1 MNHRGGRANGTEGR
15 SNGARSYRPNW
26 RNRRLSKSATAI
38 ATAAIVSAASLGTA
52 STASASVV
60 NLTWWTMWSGAT
72 LQLLNQM
79 TTQFNKTHPG
89 IHVTETAIPSSATAS
104 TAKLLSS
111 IAAGDPP
118 DIFTEWWPEIGE
130 FAADGDLDSLS
141 PYLTGQYAGFE
152 KWEYPVAVQGGTYNK
167 QLYAVPMGLN
177 SWALYY
183 NKTILATA
191 GIKSPPKTLAEL
203 QADQAKEWVIN
214 NGKLVQLGNYPDL
227 NGNGFLFYGTF
238 FGALNCINAAGKYD
252 YENCKGAQNLMNW
265 IASYDKYP
273 YAQVMALQTAS
284 GQVAGGD
291 TDLFTAGKAGFT
303 LSGPWEGAQN
313 IPISGG
319 KGLQGNFGVIPFP
332 GTVGGPSTIGQGNFN
347 IVPKGS
353 AHPAQAFEFISWLA
367 GYNNAQFMGTIDPKG
382 GWVPGGPSVTKVPA
396 YQAWLKANPWL
407 SPFLPE
413 MTSKYSAAPALTP
426 TQAEL
431 FNAMNTATSNVLEKL
446 MTPAQALKYIDQQGN
461 ATS

>member
-1 MNHRGGRANGTEGR
+1 MNHRGGKGTDAAGR
-15 SNGARSYRPNW
+15 STGARSHRPNGLKK
-26 RNRRLSKSATAI
+26 RSLAKISTAI
-38 ATAAIVSAASLGTA
+38 ATAAIVGAVGVGTTGVA
-52 STASASVV
+52 NASVV

-89 IHVTETAIPSSATAS
+89 IHVTETAIPSSATSS

-130 FAADGDLDSLS
+130 FAADGDLDSMS
-141 PYLTGQYAGFE
+141 PYLTGKYAGFE
-152 KWEYPVAVQGGTYNK
+152 KWEYPVAVQGGTYRGN
-167 QLYAVPMGLN
+167 LYAVPMGLN

-183 NKTILATA
+183 NKGLLAKA
-191 GIKSPPKTLAEL
+191 GVMSPPTTLAQL
-203 QADQAKEWVIN
+203 QADQAKEWVIT
-214 NGKLVQLGNYPDL
+214 NGKVQQLGMYPDL
-227 NGNGFLFYGTF
+227 NENGFLFYASF
-238 FGALNCINAAGKYD
+238 FGAMNCFNAAGKYD
-252 YENCKGAQNLMNW
+252 YENCAGAKALMNW
-265 IASYDKYP
+265 IASYSKYP
-273 YAQVMALQTAS
+273 YAQVMALQTAM

-291 TDLFTAGKAGFT
+291 TDIFSGGKAGFT

-313 IPISGG
+313 IPTTGG
-319 KGLQGNFGVIPFP
+319 KGLQGDFGVIPFP

-347 IVPKGS
+347 IIPQGS

-367 GYNNAQFMGTIDPKG
+367 GYQNEAFMGTIDPKG
-382 GWVPGGPSVTKVPA
+382 GWVPGGPSVTKQPA

-407 SPFLPE
+407 GPFLPQ
-413 MTSKYSAAPALTP
+413 MTSKYTVAPALTP

-431 FNAMNTATSNVLEKL
+431 FNAMNTATSNVLEKI
-446 MTPAQALKYIDQQGN
+446 MTPEAALKYIDQQGN
-461 ATS
+461 S